1 MLPVGAPFAI
11 RALRRPHFYSPPTK
25 TAFPSISR
33 YGRLAVSETL
43 RNASSITKAFFK
55 TVPRSK
61 ARAIRPRW
69 LLAGASL
76 AAIIGGSYALE
87 GPYHA
92 VMALERTMRVASATA
107 RCIQDYRHTL
117 ALDNSSLDYAS
128 SLSACHRRCAQRAL
142 NVMERNGS
150 IFIKLGQHLSSMTY
164 LLPIEWTSTFIP
176 LQDKC
181 PRSSIEDIDQMIQK
195 DTGCTMSELFSEFD
209 EKPIGTASL
218 AQVHRARLRDSGEEV
233 AVKLQHPSL
242 AEWVPLDLALTR
254 FALTNIKFF
263 FPEYPMDWLSEEMEL
278 SLPMELDFEEEA
290 KNIYRVIEH
299 FRNVPNTALVVPSV
313 IWAKKRILVLEY
325 LRGYRVDDLPSLDRA
340 GISRDDVSAS
350 LAHIFNE
357 MIFGKN
363 APLHCDPHHGNLA
376 IRPNQSRKGQ
386 NFDIILYDH
395 GLYREIPPRTR
406 RSYAKLWLAVL
417 DGDEDRMRIYAS
429 EVAGITAEQFPLFA
443 SAITGRDFIAVKAS
457 VSSARSET
465 EKEHIAAAMADG
477 MLSQLVQLLANV
489 PRIILLILKT
499 NDLTRSLDESLQS
512 SIGPERTFL
521 IMADYCSRAVFD
533 EEKEIIAHNGG
544 LSRPQNLTRMISAL
558 FFLYKIKLKLVLYEL
573 YIYCLKYSSW
583 ARQKGEIGSGNA
595 CSNGSAGS
603 IWGKAA

>member
-1 MLPVGAPFAI
+1 MLPARVPFAI
-11 RALRRPHFYSPPTK
+11 RALRRHQLHNHIHCLQINSIFPTV
-25 TAFPSISR
+25 SHS
-33 YGRLAVSETL
+33 GRF
-43 RNASSITKAFFK
+43 SITGNYHNVFSTARKFYITA
-55 TVPRSK
+55 PQPK
-61 ARAIRPRW
+61 ARIIKPRW
-69 LLAGASL
+69 LFASVSL
-76 AAIIGGSYALE
+76 AAILLGSYVS
-87 GPYHA
+87 GSPYHA

-117 ALDNSSLDYAS
+117 ALDHDSPSYAS
-128 SLSACHRRCAQRAL
+128 SLSACHQRCAQRAL
-142 NVMERNGS
+142 KVMEKNGS

-164 LLPIEWTSTFIP
+164 LLPIEWTSTFVP

-181 PRSSIEDIDQMIQK
+181 PKSSIEDINRMLQQ
-195 DTGCTMSELFSEFD
+195 DTGCTLSELFSEFD
-209 EKPIGTASL
+209 EEPIGTASL
-218 AQVHRARLRDSGEEV
+218 AQVHRARLRESGEEV

-278 SLPMELDFEEEA
+278 SLPVELDFEEEA
-290 KNIYRVIEH
+290 KNISRVTRH
-299 FRNVPNTALVVPSV
+299 FRSVPNTALVVPRV

-325 LRGYRVDDLPSLDRA
+325 LRGYRVDDLASLDQA

-357 MIFGKN
+357 MIFGN
-363 APLHCDPHHGNLA
+363 DAPLHCDPHHGNLA
-376 IRPNQSRKGQ
+376 IRPNSSRKGH

-395 GLYREIPPRTR
+395 GLYREIPLDTR

-417 DGDEDRMRIYAS
+417 DGDEEQMRVYAS

-443 SAITGRDFIAVKAS
+443 SAITGRDFIAVKTS
-457 VSSARSET
+457 VSTVRSKT
-465 EKEHIAAAMADG
+465 EREHIAAAMADG
-477 MLSQLVQLLANV
+477 MLSQLIQLLANV

-533 EEKEIIAHNGG
+533 EEREIITRNGG
-544 LSRPQNLTRMISAL
+544 LLRPQNLVRMVRAL
-558 FFLYKIKLKLVLYEL
+558 LIFYKIKLKIFVYEM
-573 YIYCLKYSSW
+573 YSYCSKC
-583 ARQKGEIGSGNA
+583 SG
-595 CSNGSAGS
+595 CIQQQGPRG
-603 IWGKAA
+603 I

>member
-1 MLPVGAPFAI
+1 MSSVGVPFAT
-11 RALRRPHFYSPPTK
+11 RALLRPRLSTQYFPTN
-25 TAFPSISR
+25 TAFPNISHH
-33 YGRLAVSETL
+33 GRVAISGNA
-43 RNASSITKAFFK
+43 RNASSITKVFYK
-55 TVPRSK
+55 IIPRSN
-61 ARAIRPRW
+61 AQAIRPKW
-69 LLAGASL
+69 LFAGASL
-76 AAIIGGSYALE
+76 AAAVIGFYVSE
-87 GPYHA
+87 SPYHA

-107 RCIQDYRHTL
+107 RCIQDYRYTL
-117 ALDNSSLDYAS
+117 ALDNASFDYAS
-128 SLSACHRRCAQRAL
+128 SLSACHKRCSQRAL
-142 NVMERNGS
+142 NVMEKNGS

-181 PRSSIEDIDQMIQK
+181 PRSSVEDIDRMIQK
-195 DTGCTMSELFSEFD
+195 DIGCTISELFSEFD
-209 EKPIGTASL
+209 EEPIGTASL
-218 AQVHRARLRDSGEEV
+218 AQLVNSRFRV

-278 SLPMELDFEEEA
+278 SLPVELDFEEEA
-290 KNIYRVIEH
+290 KNIYRVTEH
-299 FRNVPNTALVVPSV
+299 FKHVPNTALVVPRV
-313 IWAKKRILVLEY
+313 VWAKKRILVLEY
-325 LRGYRVDDLPSLDRA
+325 LRGHRVDDLSSLDRA
-340 GISRDDVSAS
+340 GISRDEVSAS

-357 MIFGKN
+357 MIFGNN

-376 IRPNQSRKGQ
+376 IRPNQNRKGH

-395 GLYREIPPRTR
+395 GLYREIPLSTR

-417 DGDEDRMRIYAS
+417 DGDEDKMRIYAS

-443 SAITGRDFIAVKAS
+443 SAITGRDFVTVKAS
-457 VSSARSET
+457 VSTARSET

-533 EEKEIIAHNGG
+533 EEKEMIAHNGG
-544 LSRPQNLTRMISAL
+544 LSKPGNIARMISAL
-558 FFLYKIKLKLVLYEL
+558 FFLYKIKLKLVVYEL
-573 YIYCLKYSSW
+573 YMYCSKYSGW
-583 ARQKGEIGSGNA
+583 ASRGGGN
-595 CSNGSAGS
+595 
-603 IWGKAA
+603 

>member
-1 MLPVGAPFAI
+1 
-11 RALRRPHFYSPPTK
+11 
-25 TAFPSISR
+25 
-33 YGRLAVSETL
+33 
-43 RNASSITKAFFK
+43 
-55 TVPRSK
+55 
-61 ARAIRPRW
+61 
-69 LLAGASL
+69 
-76 AAIIGGSYALE
+76 
-87 GPYHA
+87 
-92 VMALERTMRVASATA
+92 MRVASATA

-117 ALDNSSLDYAS
+117 ALDNDSPDYAS
-128 SLSACHRRCAQRAL
+128 SLSACHQRCAQRAL
-142 NVMERNGS
+142 NVMEKNGS

-176 LQDKC
+176 LQDRC
-181 PRSSIEDIDQMIQK
+181 PKSSIEDIDRMIQQ
-195 DTGCTMSELFSEFD
+195 DTGRTISELFSEFD
-209 EKPIGTASL
+209 EDPIGTASL
-218 AQVHRARLRDSGEEV
+218 AQVHRARLRESGEEV

-278 SLPMELDFEEEA
+278 SLPVELDFEEEA
-290 KNIYRVIEH
+290 KNIYRVTEH
-299 FRNVPNTALVVPSV
+299 FRNVPNTALVVPRV
-313 IWAKKRILVLEY
+313 VWAKKRILVLEY
-325 LRGYRVDDLPSLDRA
+325 LRGYRVDDLASLDRA
-340 GISRDDVSAS
+340 GISRDEVSAS

-357 MIFGKN
+357 MIFGNN

-376 IRPNQSRKGQ
+376 IRPNKSRKGH

-395 GLYREIPPRTR
+395 GLYREIPLGTR

-417 DGDEDRMRIYAS
+417 DGDEERMRVYAS

-443 SAITGRDFIAVKAS
+443 SAITGRDFIAAKAS
-457 VSSARSET
+457 VSTVRSKT
-465 EKEHIAAAMADG
+465 EKEHIAAAMTDG
-477 MLSQLVQLLANV
+477 MLSQLIQLLANV

-544 LSRPQNLTRMISAL
+544 LLRPRNIARMLDLAKRGGWDQMRKYLCMMAVLEAIWRST
-558 FFLYKIKLKLVLYEL
+558 LV
-573 YIYCLKYSSW
+573 
-583 ARQKGEIGSGNA
+583 
-595 CSNGSAGS
+595 
-603 IWGKAA
+603 

>member
-1 MLPVGAPFAI
+1 MSSVGVPFAT
-11 RALRRPHFYSPPTK
+11 RALLRPRLSTQYFPTN
-25 TAFPSISR
+25 TAFPNISHH
-33 YGRLAVSETL
+33 GRVAISGNA
-43 RNASSITKAFFK
+43 RNASSITKVFYK
-55 TVPRSK
+55 IIPRSN
-61 ARAIRPRW
+61 AQAIRPKW
-69 LLAGASL
+69 LFAGASL
-76 AAIIGGSYALE
+76 AAAVIGFYVSE
-87 GPYHA
+87 SPYHA

-107 RCIQDYRHTL
+107 RCIQDYRYTL
-117 ALDNSSLDYAS
+117 ALDNASFDYAS
-128 SLSACHRRCAQRAL
+128 SLSACHKRCSQRAL
-142 NVMERNGS
+142 NVMEKNGS

-164 LLPIEWTSTFIP
+164 LLPIEWTRI
-176 LQDKC
+176 
-181 PRSSIEDIDQMIQK
+181 RR
-195 DTGCTMSELFSEFD
+195 G
-209 EKPIGTASL
+209 AN
-218 AQVHRARLRDSGEEV
+218 RYRV

-278 SLPMELDFEEEA
+278 SLPVELDFEEEA
-290 KNIYRVIEH
+290 KNIYRVTEH
-299 FRNVPNTALVVPSV
+299 FKHVPNTALVVPRV
-313 IWAKKRILVLEY
+313 VWAKKRILVLEY
-325 LRGYRVDDLPSLDRA
+325 LRGHRVDDLSSLDRA
-340 GISRDDVSAS
+340 GISRDEVSAS

-357 MIFGKN
+357 MIFGNN

-376 IRPNQSRKGQ
+376 IRPNQNRKGH

-395 GLYREIPPRTR
+395 GLYREIPLSTR

-417 DGDEDRMRIYAS
+417 DGDEDKMRIYAS

-443 SAITGRDFIAVKAS
+443 SAITGRDFVTVKAS
-457 VSSARSET
+457 VSTARSET

-533 EEKEIIAHNGG
+533 EEKEMIAHNGG
-544 LSRPQNLTRMISAL
+544 LSKPGNIARMISAL
-558 FFLYKIKLKLVLYEL
+558 FFLYKIKLKLVVW
-573 YIYCLKYSSW
+573 YIGGVAMSGLKAVSDPS
-583 ARQKGEIGSGNA
+583 
-595 CSNGSAGS
+595 
-603 IWGKAA
+603 

>member
-1 MLPVGAPFAI
+1 MSSVGVPFAI
-11 RALRRPHFYSPPTK
+11 RALLRPRLSTHYFPTN
-25 TAFPSISR
+25 TAFPNISHH
-33 YGRLAVSETL
+33 GRVAISGNA
-43 RNASSITKAFFK
+43 RNSSSITKVFYK
-55 TVPRSK
+55 IIPRSN
-61 ARAIRPRW
+61 AQAIRPKW
-69 LLAGASL
+69 LFAGASL
-76 AAIIGGSYALE
+76 AAAVIGFYVSE
-87 GPYHA
+87 SPYHA

-107 RCIQDYRHTL
+107 RCIQE
-117 ALDNSSLDYAS
+117 SAS
-128 SLSACHRRCAQRAL
+128 ISQ
-142 NVMERNGS
+142 
-150 IFIKLGQHLSSMTY
+150 
-164 LLPIEWTSTFIP
+164 PIEWTSTFIP

-181 PRSSIEDIDQMIQK
+181 PRSSVEDIDRMIQK
-195 DTGCTMSELFSEFD
+195 DTGCTISELFSEFD
-209 EKPIGTASL
+209 EEPIGTGKPYSRHT
-218 AQVHRARLRDSGEEV
+218 AQVSILSSRADFSPSKKHPWLRFTGLGSERVVKSKV

-278 SLPMELDFEEEA
+278 SLPVELDFEEEA
-290 KNIYRVIEH
+290 KNIYRVTEH
-299 FRNVPNTALVVPSV
+299 FKHVPNTALVVPRV
-313 IWAKKRILVLEY
+313 VWAKKRILVLEY
-325 LRGYRVDDLPSLDRA
+325 LRGHRVDDLSSLDRA
-340 GISRDDVSAS
+340 GISRDEVSAS

-357 MIFGKN
+357 MIFGNN

-376 IRPNQSRKGQ
+376 IRPNQNRKGH

-395 GLYREIPPRTR
+395 GLYREIPLSTR

-417 DGDEDRMRIYAS
+417 DGDEDKMRIYAS

-443 SAITGRDFIAVKAS
+443 SAITGRDFVTVKAS
-457 VSSARSET
+457 VSTARSET

-533 EEKEIIAHNGG
+533 EEKEMIAHNGG
-544 LSRPQNLTRMISAL
+544 LSKPGNIARMISAL
-558 FFLYKIKLKLVLYEL
+558 FFLCKIKLKLVVR
-573 YIYCLKYSSW
+573 YIGGVAMSGLKAVSDPS
-583 ARQKGEIGSGNA
+583 Q
-595 CSNGSAGS
+595 
-603 IWGKAA
+603 